1 VVATHYYNPD
11 DDRTIQQLGG
21 GEDAAKALL
30 KKAEEEQAAEVK
42 QGEEEGEDKKSFHQ
56 KFMEMDEKDIQ
67 IDAEQKADAQIELVF
82 GRKIAL
88 SFLALDWKYKELAL
102 KIIYK
107 QTDKYLDV
115 QARHEENTHSIED
128 IVKAS
133 AAAVSLTSREKVIK
147 VFSVSLQLL
156 NLMISSQKVERSGQ
170 TDVLR
175 NTIVEKNI
183 VLKLLQKSE
192 EGNTRVT
199 NKIHESLLDLSFNP
213 EIGEA
218 LTSSFILQRI

>member
-1 VVATHYYNPD
+1 
-11 DDRTIQQLGG
+11 
-21 GEDAAKALL
+21 
-30 KKAEEEQAAEVK
+30 
-42 QGEEEGEDKKSFHQ
+42 
-56 KFMEMDEKDIQ
+56 MEMDEKDIP
-67 IDAEQKADAQIELVF
+67 IDAEQKIDPQIELVF

-156 NLMISSQKVERSGQ
+156 NLMISS
-170 TDVLR
+170 
-175 NTIVEKNI
+175 
-183 VLKLLQKSE
+183 
-192 EGNTRVT
+192 
-199 NKIHESLLDLSFNP
+199 
-213 EIGEA
+213 
-218 LTSSFILQRI
+218 